1 MKKFLKSSNNTT
13 KSVKRKNL
21 KRKLLLSYILI
32 AFIPV
37 ALISTLTYMN
47 TKRSLTSKVSELSR
61 NVNTQT
67 QLNIDKYLIG
77 LEDSVT
83 IALADNDVM
92 NINPAVITDNSYLV
106 TKNKIQAYLK
116 SLGLLNNCTD
126 FALVYENGSIIGTT
140 SNITSKL
147 FNLKTIYLDLNS
159 RVANSPNKS
168 IWFTGINN
176 NFSKIFYIKKLKEN
190 SLLLASVNTDEL
202 DSIFNKLQGI
212 NNTTYSLI
220 DGEEK
225 VLYSTNKELIA
236 KPINIVV
243 PSDSSGQVLD
253 KDNLILYTTCNN
265 GWRLVSETPN
275 KYIFSELSN
284 TATFTCVISIL
295 CMLMAVLIGRVIAK
309 RISNPI
315 NNLANKIKEVAN
327 GDLTVK
333 TDIYTN
339 DEIGELSDSFN
350 TMVGKI
356 CVLIRNTR
364 QVVDTVV
371 KESKKVSEMSNESQ
385 EISKNIS
392 LAMHGI
398 AGGSCNQ
405 LSELNSTI
413 DAMNS
418 LAERIRNIS
427 LNVSGVSR
435 TSMDT
440 KEVGDRSLKII
451 KELQIKTKDINEVVD
466 NITANTEILTISI
479 GEIEKVIVIINDL
492 NEQTNLLS
500 LNASIEAVRAGE
512 HGKGFAVVAEEVRKL
527 AEQSKEST
535 KDIYEVIKKIYAKA
549 NLTRNLVENSKNVFK
564 EQSDAV
570 EFANKSFINIIE
582 ATENVAQAIG
592 TIESLMKEA
601 DLQKDKTIEYANE
614 IKAITEN
621 FSANTEE
628 VLAAS
633 EEQEN
638 NAEKLKMYSNI
649 FNDSVNGLEES
660 LNVFKI

>member
-32 AFIPV
+32 ALIPV
-37 ALISTLTYMN
+37 VLISTLTYMN

-61 NVNTQT
+61 NINTQT
-67 QLNIDKYLIG
+67 QLNIDKYLNG
-77 LEDSVT
+77 LENSVT

-92 NINPAVITDNSYLV
+92 NINPAVITDNGYLV

-126 FALVYENGSIIGTT
+126 FALIYENESIIGTT

-147 FNLKTIYLDLNS
+147 FNLKTIYLDLNGKI
-159 RVANSPNKS
+159 VNSPNKS
-168 IWFTGINN
+168 IWFTGIDN

-236 KPINIVV
+236 KPINILV

-295 CMLMAVLIGRVIAK
+295 CMLMAALIGRVIAK

-333 TDIYTN
+333 TDIHTN
-339 DEIGELSDSFN
+339 DEIEELSDSFN
-350 TMVGKI
+350 KMVGKI
-356 CVLIRNTR
+356 SILIKNTR

-371 KESKKVSEMSNESQ
+371 KESRKMSEMSNESQ
-385 EISKNIS
+385 EISQNIS
-392 LAMHGI
+392 FAMHGI
-398 AGGSCNQ
+398 ANGSCNQ
-405 LSELNSTI
+405 VRELNSTI
-413 DAMNS
+413 DAMNN
-418 LAERIRNIS
+418 LAESVKNINLNIS
-427 LNVSGVSR
+427 EVSHTLIV
-435 TSMDT
+435 T
-440 KEVGDRSLKII
+440 KRVGDESLNII
-451 KELQIKTKDINEVVD
+451 KELQIKTKDINEVMD
-466 NITANTEILTISI
+466 NITVNTEILTSSI

-500 LNASIEAVRAGE
+500 LNASIEAARAGE

-535 KDIYEVIKKIYAKA
+535 KDIYIVIKNIYAKA
-549 NLTRNLVENSKNVFK
+549 NITRSLVENSKNLFK

-592 TIESLMKEA
+592 MIESLMKEA
-601 DLQKDKTIEYANE
+601 NLQKDKTIEFANE
-614 IKAITEN
+614 ITAITEN

-628 VLAAS
+628 VLAAT

-638 NAEKLKMYSNI
+638 NAETLKEYSNT

-660 LNVFKI
+660 LNAFKI